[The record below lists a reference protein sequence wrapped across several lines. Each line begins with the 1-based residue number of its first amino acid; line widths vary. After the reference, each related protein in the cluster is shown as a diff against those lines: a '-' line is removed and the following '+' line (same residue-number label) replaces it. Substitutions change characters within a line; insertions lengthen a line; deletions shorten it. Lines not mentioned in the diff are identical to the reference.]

1 MIEQVFFQ
9 SNRFSGKDIQEKGL
23 WLNSGIKYE
32 KKSVDGKN
40 YGTEL
45 GQIFRFDNYN
55 QFSETTGL
63 NGKNSDFLI
72 SSFFNYKNFF
82 SLKNTSVITNN
93 LKFRKSETSLNL
105 NGDKNKI
112 SSSLIYEAN
121 NNDDNRN
128 LTEFSISLLSKIDK
142 NWKSNFDMRHDI
154 SNNQAIS
161 ASTGL
166 TFENE
171 CVDFSIKFSK
181 LFASSEK
188 LPEDTRFEL
197 SFDLGGFGKRNNS
210 SSNCSMM

>member
-1 MIEQVFFQ
+1 M
-9 SNRFSGKDIQEKGL
+9 
-23 WLNSGIKYE
+23 
-32 KKSVDGKN
+32 
-40 YGTEL
+40 
-45 GQIFRFDNYN
+45 GQIFRFNNVN
-55 QFSETTGL
+55 QFSETTSL

-105 NGDKNKI
+105 NRDKNKI

-154 SNNQAIS
+154 LNNQAIS

-171 CVDFSIKFSK
+171 CVDFSINFSK
-181 LFASSEK
+181 RFASSEK
-188 LPEDTRFEL
+188 LPEDTRIEL
-197 SFDLGGFGKRNNS
+197 SFDLGGFGKRITS
-210 SSNCSMM
+210 SSTCTMM